1 MSNDSPKPDLEDLRK
16 RAEALVQTTTDT
28 AAVPQ
33 TDAYRQVIQELQIHQ
48 IELELQNEEL
58 RNTQRALEESR
69 TRYMQL
75 YHNAPVGYVVLNRA
89 GIITEANATFADM
102 VNRDR
107 GRLLGRPFA
116 DFLFLPD
123 QAVFLARSK
132 AFFKHPEGKLLEF
145 RIGSSTA
152 TARYVSLKG
161 TPHHHPQE
169 ERAEHH
175 HELLLTI
182 TDINDRKKAEQALR
196 DSEQFARSTVNA
208 LDANIAIL
216 DYDGRIVAVNQAW
229 RIFARDNHSDPEKVS
244 EGVNYLSLCQSVRG
258 HEAAEAQDFANGIIA
273 VLREDQES
281 YYQEYACHSPEE
293 NRWFIGRVTRFPYKG
308 ANRVVVA
315 HENITKRK
323 QLENENLLLQRQ
335 INQREKEE
343 SLGRMAGAIAH
354 HYNNILSVIMGN
366 IELALDDAPPNS
378 GLSRTLSSALNG
390 TNRAAEISGKMLTY
404 LGMNTRG
411 KKIFDLSVV
420 CRQTLPLLLARKPEN
435 VTIEHT
441 FATPGPVVSGDPQQ
455 LQEILFNL
463 TENSWEAMENNNGII
478 HLEVRIVSATDIDPA
493 LRFPMT
499 WQPQAQAYGM
509 LVVRDQG
516 CGIAGAEIEK
526 IFDPFFSGK
535 FMGRGMGLALVLG
548 ILRAHD
554 GCITVVSQPGQGT
567 SIRVYVPV
575 HDGDHPPETTPP
587 RPH

>member
-1 MSNDSPKPDLEDLRK
+1 MSNDNTNPDFDDLRK
-16 RAEALVQTTTDT
+16 RAEALARPSTDSS
-28 AAVPQ
+28 AAP
-33 TDAYRQVIQELQIHQ
+33 TPDAYRQVIQELQIHQ

-116 DFLFLPD
+116 DSLFLPD
-123 QAVFLARSK
+123 QAIFLARSK
-132 AFFKHPEGKLLEF
+132 AFFKHPEGKILEF
-145 RIGSSTA
+145 RIGA
-152 TARYVSLKG
+152 TMAAARYVSLKG
-161 TPHHHPQE
+161 TPHYHHQE

-216 DYDGRIVAVNQAW
+216 DYDGRIIAVNQAW
-229 RIFARDNHSDPEKVS
+229 RIFARDNYSDPEKVS
-244 EGVNYLSLCQSVRG
+244 EGVNYLSLCQSVHG

-273 VLREDQES
+273 VLRGDQES

-315 HENITKRK
+315 HENISKRK

-366 IELALDDAPPNS
+366 IELALDNAPPNS
-378 GLSRTLSSALNG
+378 SLGRTLSSALNG

-411 KKIFDLSVV
+411 KKLFDLSVI
-420 CRQTLPLLLARKPEN
+420 CRQTLPLLQARKPEN
-435 VTIEHT
+435 ITIESS
-441 FATPGPVVSGDPQQ
+441 FATPGPVVSGDPEQ
-455 LQEILFNL
+455 LQEILVNL
-463 TENSWEAMENNNGII
+463 TENSWEAMGTNSGFI
-478 HLEVRIVSATDIDPA
+478 HLEIRTVSAADIDPG
-493 LRFPMT
+493 LRFPLT
-499 WQPQAQAYGM
+499 WQPQAPTYGM
-509 LVVRDQG
+509 LVVQDQG
-516 CGIAGAEIEK
+516 CGIAGTEIEK
-526 IFDPFFSGK
+526 IFDPFFTGK
-535 FMGRGMGLALVLG
+535 FMGRGMGLALVIG

-554 GCITVVSQPGQGT
+554 GCITVTSLPGQGT
-567 SIRVYVPV
+567 TIRVYIPV
-575 HDGDHPPETTPP
+575 HDGDSAS
-587 RPH
+587 

>member
-1 MSNDSPKPDLEDLRK
+1 MSNDHTNPDFEDLRK
-16 RAEALVQTTTDT
+16 RAEALARSSTDSST
-28 AAVPQ
+28 AP
-33 TDAYRQVIQELQIHQ
+33 TPDAYRQVIQELQIHQ

-58 RNTQRALEESR
+58 RDTQRALEESR

-132 AFFKHPEGKLLEF
+132 AFFKHPEGKILEF
-145 RIGSSTA
+145 RIGATTA
-152 TARYVSLKG
+152 TTRYVSLKG
-161 TPHHHPQE
+161 TPHYHQQE

-216 DYDGRIVAVNQAW
+216 DYDGRIIAVNQAW

-244 EGVNYLSLCQSVRG
+244 EGVNYLSLCQSVQG
-258 HEAAEAQDFANGIIA
+258 HEAAEAQDFFNGIIS
-273 VLREDQES
+273 VLRGNQES

-315 HENITKRK
+315 HENISNRKR
-323 QLENENLLLQRQ
+323 LEIENLLLQRQ
-335 INQREKEE
+335 VNQREKEE

-378 GLSRTLSSALNG
+378 NFSHSLSTALNG

-411 KKIFDLSVV
+411 KKPFDLSVI
-420 CRQTLPLLLARKPEN
+420 CRQTLPLLQACKPEN
-435 VTIEHT
+435 VTIEPA
-441 FATPGPVVSGDPQQ
+441 FAAPGPVVSGDPEQ
-455 LQEILFNL
+455 LQEILVNL
-463 TENSWEAMENNNGII
+463 TENSWEAMGANSGVI
-478 HLEVRIVSATDIDPA
+478 HLEVRPVRAADIDPG
-493 LRFPMT
+493 LRFPLT
-499 WQPQAQAYGM
+499 WQPQASTYGM

-526 IFDPFFSGK
+526 IFDPFFTRK
-535 FMGRGMGLALVLG
+535 FMGRGMGLALVVG

-554 GCITVVSQPGQGT
+554 GCITVTSLPGQGT
-567 SIRVYVPV
+567 TIRVYIPV
-575 HDGDHPPETTPP
+575 HDGDSAS
-587 RPH
+587 

>member
-1 MSNDSPKPDLEDLRK
+1 MSKDKPDPDFEDLRK
-16 RAEALVQTTTDT
+16 RAEALARSTPDN
-28 AAVPQ
+28 AAAP
-33 TDAYRQVIQELQIHQ
+33 TPEAYRQIIQELQIHQ

-102 VNRDR
+102 VDRDR

-123 QAVFLARSK
+123 QAVFLARAK
-132 AFFKHPEGKLLEF
+132 AFFKHPEGKILEF
-145 RIGSSTA
+145 RIGATA
-152 TARYVSLKG
+152 PTARYVSLKA
-161 TPHHHPQE
+161 TPHYHHQE
-169 ERAEHH
+169 QRLQHH
-175 HELLLTI
+175 QEVLLTV
-182 TDINDRKKAEQALR
+182 TDINDRKQAEQALR

-216 DYDGRIVAVNQAW
+216 GSDGRIVAVNQAW
-229 RIFARDNHSDPEKVS
+229 RNFARDNHSDPEKVS
-244 EGVNYLSLCQSVRG
+244 EGVNYLTPCHSVRG
-258 HEAAEAQDFANGIIA
+258 HEATEAENFANGIIA
-273 VLREDQES
+273 VLRGDREN

-315 HENITKRK
+315 HENITHRK
-323 QLENENLLLQRQ
+323 QLENENLLLQHQ

-366 IELALDDAPPNS
+366 LELALDDAPPNS
-378 GLSRTLSSALNG
+378 TLHQTLSSALNG

-404 LGMNTRG
+404 LGMNTKR
-411 KKIFDLSVV
+411 KKSFDLSVV
-420 CRQTLPLLLARKPEN
+420 CRQTLPLLLARKPEP
-435 VTIEHT
+435 VRIET
-441 FATPGPVVSGDPQQ
+441 DFTAPGPAVLGNPEQ
-455 LQEILFNL
+455 LQEIVINL
-463 TENSWEAMENNNGII
+463 TENSWEALGAKNDVI
-478 HLEVRIVSATDIDPA
+478 HLAVQTVAAADIEPV
-493 LRFPMT
+493 LRFPLS
-499 WQPQAQAYGM
+499 WQPKTQTYGM
-509 LVVRDQG
+509 LEVRDQG
-516 CGIAGAEIEK
+516 CGISEHEIDK

-554 GCITVVSQPGQGT
+554 GCITVTSQPDQGT
-567 SIRVYVPV
+567 TVRVYIPV
-575 HDGDHPPETTPP
+575 HDRATGN
-587 RPH
+587 